1 MKKLLLLMS
10 LWVGV
15 VSAQSLQTYSVY
27 DTNQNGEI
35 TVSDVTEIVDKVKS
49 NISAANTQQYVT
61 AEDLSLALQS
71 IQNDLKLIKEKLG
84 IDDTPTPPAQ
94 LASFEISSKNLKVG
108 ETFTQTVTTS
118 VDGTITYYS
127 NNTSVA
133 TVNASTGLVKAVSQ
147 GNAIITAII
156 ESASNQDVLSAS
168 YIINVDKANQ
178 MNGHEYVDLGLPSGV
193 KWATCN
199 VGATSPE
206 DYGDYFAWG
215 ETEGYM
221 SGKKTFTLDNYKW
234 YMFTTAK
241 DDDGF
246 DFSTVGYTKYVM
258 QSDASI
264 GYNGF
269 YDNKTILDLDD
280 DAAHVNWGG
289 DWRMPTMEEMREL
302 YKECTW
308 ALSSLN
314 GIKGQKVTGPNG
326 NYIFLPAAGFHW
338 GATFG
343 GATTNGSY
351 WSSSLSTGSS
361 RNALNV
367 YFMNDEVKL
376 SNIDRYVRAF
386 SVRPVCK

>member
-94 LASFEISSKNLKVG
+94 LASFEISSKNLKIG

-118 VDGTITYYS
+118 VDGAISYYS

-133 TVNASTGLVKAVSQ
+133 TVNASTGLVKAVSE
-147 GNAIITAII
+147 GNAVITAII
-156 ESASNQDVLSAS
+156 EPASNKDVISAS

-206 DYGDYFAWG
+206 EYGDYFAWG

-221 SGKKTFTLDNYKW
+221 SGKKEFAENTYRW
-234 YMFTTAK
+234 YMSTTSK
-241 DDDGF
+241 DSEEF
-246 DFSTVGYTKYVM
+246 EITTMGYNKYVEKTK
-258 QSDASI
+258 ASVQ

-269 YDNKTILDLDD
+269 YDDKTVLDLED

-289 DWRMPTMEEMREL
+289 NWRMPTFAEQTEL
-302 YKECTW
+302 RNSCKWNWVSINGKNGYK
-308 ALSSLN
+308 
-314 GIKGQKVTGPNG
+314 IIGPNG
-326 NYIFLPAAGFHW
+326 NYIFLPAAGYRRTSSYYVGTW
-338 GATFG
+338 
-343 GATTNGSY
+343 GSY
-351 WSSSLSTGSS
+351 WSSSLYTSNSCNAYTLFFRNESVGRSWDDRFEGST
-361 RNALNV
+361 
-367 YFMNDEVKL
+367 
-376 SNIDRYVRAF
+376 VRA
-386 SVRPVCK
+386 VCE

>member
-108 ETFTQTVTTS
+108 ETFIQTVTTS

-133 TVNASTGLVKAVSQ
+133 TVNASTGLVKAVSE

-156 ESASNQDVLSAS
+156 ESASNKDVLSAS

-221 SGKKTFTLDNYKW
+221 SGKKIFNSGNYKW
-234 YMFTTAK
+234 YMTTTSK
-241 DDDGF
+241 DSDGIEVI
-246 DFSTVGYTKYVM
+246 TNGYTKYVKK
-258 QSDASI
+258 SDASKY

-269 YDNKTILDLDD
+269 YDDKTVLDLED
-280 DAAHVNWGG
+280 DAAHANWGG
-289 DWRMPTMEEMREL
+289 DWRMPTRAEQDEL
-302 YKECTW
+302 SNNCTW
-308 ALSSLN
+308 NRATLN
-314 GIKGQKVTGPNG
+314 GKNGYKVIGPNG
-326 NYIFLPAAGFHW
+326 NFIFLPASGYRDSSLRNADNN
-338 GATFG
+338 TV
-343 GATTNGSY
+343 Y
-351 WSSSLSTGSS
+351 WSSSLREGYSSYVFSS
-361 RNALNV
+361 RICESR
-367 YFMNDEVKL
+367 YIGL
-376 SNIDRYVRAF
+376 SVRA
-386 SVRPVCK
+386 VCK

>member
-94 LASFEISSKNLKVG
+94 LASFEISSKNLKIG

-133 TVNASTGLVKAVSQ
+133 TVNASTGLVKAVSE
-147 GNAIITAII
+147 GNAIITVII
-156 ESASNQDVLSAS
+156 ESASNKDVLSAS

-215 ETEGYM
+215 EVEPKSTYNW
-221 SGKKTFTLDNYKW
+221 STYKYCNDSNTKTI
-234 YMFTTAK
+234 M
-241 DDDGF
+241 
-246 DFSTVGYTKYVM
+246 TKYCTDSRYGTV
-258 QSDASI
+258 
-264 GYNGF
+264 
-269 YDNKTILDLDD
+269 DNKTELDLED
-280 DAAHVNWGG
+280 DAAYINWGEG
-289 DWRMPTMEEMREL
+289 WRMPSFAQFDEL
-302 YKECTW
+302 RTKCTW
-308 ALSSLN
+308 TWDSTK
-314 GIKGQKVTGPNG
+314 KGFTVIGPNK
-326 NYIFLPAAGFHW
+326 NSLFLPAAGYYHYSSIDNAGFDGW
-338 GATFG
+338 
-343 GATTNGSY
+343 Y
-351 WSSSLSTGSS
+351 WSRSLDTSISNATPALFFGNRNVEWMGIY
-361 RNALNV
+361 RNAGQ
-367 YFMNDEVKL
+367 
-376 SNIDRYVRAF
+376 
-386 SVRPVCK
+386 SVRPVHQN

>member
-10 LWVGV
+10 LWVGA
-15 VSAQSLQTYSVY
+15 VSAQNLQTYSVY

-108 ETFTQTVTTS
+108 ETFIQTVTTS

-133 TVNASTGLVKAVSQ
+133 TVNASTGLVKAVSE

-156 ESASNQDVLSAS
+156 ESASNKDVLSAS

-221 SGKKTFTLDNYKW
+221 SGKKIFNSGNYKW
-234 YMFTTAK
+234 YMTTTSK
-241 DDDGF
+241 DSYGIEVI
-246 DFSTVGYTKYVM
+246 TNGYTKYVKK
-258 QSDASI
+258 SDASKY

-269 YDNKTILDLDD
+269 YDDKTVLDLED
-280 DAAHVNWGG
+280 DAAHANWGG
-289 DWRMPTMEEMREL
+289 DWRMPTRAEQDEL
-302 YKECTW
+302 SNNCTW
-308 ALSSLN
+308 NWATLN
-314 GIKGQKVTGPNG
+314 GKKGYKVIGPNG
-326 NYIFLPAAGFHW
+326 NFIFLPASGYRDSSLRNADNN
-338 GATFG
+338 TV
-343 GATTNGSY
+343 Y
-351 WSSSLSTGSS
+351 WSSSLREGYSSYVFSS
-361 RNALNV
+361 RICESR
-367 YFMNDEVKL
+367 YIGL
-376 SNIDRYVRAF
+376 SVRA
-386 SVRPVCK
+386 VCK

>member
-1 MKKLLLLMS
+1 MS

-94 LASFEISSKNLKVG
+94 LASFEISSKNLKIG

-215 ETEGYM
+215 ETVGYM
-221 SGKKTFTLDNYKW
+221 SGKKTFSQDTYKW
-234 YMFTTAK
+234 YTSTTSM
-241 DDDGF
+241 DSDGIVITT
-246 DFSTVGYTKYVM
+246 SGYTKYVKN
-258 QSDASI
+258 SDEYKY

-269 YDNKTILDLDD
+269 YDDKMVLDLGD

-289 DWRMPTMEEMREL
+289 NWRMPTHAEEEEL
-302 YKECTW
+302 FNNCTLNQ
-308 ALSSLN
+308 ATLN
-314 GIKGQKVTGPNG
+314 GKNGYKVIGPNG
-326 NYIFLPAAGFHW
+326 NYIFLPATGWRSGGSLYNAG
-338 GATFG
+338 
-343 GATTNGSY
+343 TNHVY
-351 WSSSLSTGSS
+351 WTSSLRVDWSGAYVLSPTKISDS
-361 RNALNV
+361 R
-367 YFMNDEVKL
+367 YKGL
-376 SNIDRYVRAF
+376 SVRA
-386 SVRPVCK
+386 VCK

>member
-147 GNAIITAII
+147 GNAIISAII

-168 YIINVDKANQ
+168 YIINVEKANQ
-178 MNGHEYVDLGLPSGV
+178 MNGHEYVDLGLPSGTL
-193 KWATCN
+193 WATCN
-199 VGATSPE
+199 VGANSPE
-206 DYGDYFAWG
+206 EYGAYFAWG
-215 ETEGYM
+215 ETEPKSTYNWNTYFDSVNGSSSDFRKYYIG
-221 SGKKTFTLDNYKW
+221 GKTE
-234 YMFTTAK
+234 
-241 DDDGF
+241 
-246 DFSTVGYTKYVM
+246 
-258 QSDASI
+258 
-264 GYNGF
+264 
-269 YDNKTILDLDD
+269 LDLED
-280 DAAHVNWGG
+280 DAAYMNWGEG
-289 DWRMPTMEEMREL
+289 WRMPSVAQLNEL
-302 YKECTW
+302 HTYCTW
-308 ALSSLN
+308 TWDSTK
-314 GIKGQKVTGPNG
+314 KGYTFVGPNKSFL
-326 NYIFLPAAGFHW
+326 FLPAAGYYYDSSLHS
-338 GATFG
+338 A
-343 GATTNGSY
+343 GSISDY
-351 WSSSLSTGSS
+351 WSRSLNIYSDDACFLSLMSGSGY
-361 RNALNV
+361 RGDYRRL
-367 YFMNDEVKL
+367 YG
-376 SNIDRYVRAF
+376 R
-386 SVRPVCK
+386 SVRPVCQN

>member
-1 MKKLLLLMS
+1 MS

-94 LASFEISSKNLKVG
+94 LASFEISSKNLKIG

-156 ESASNQDVLSAS
+156 ESATNKDVLSAS

-199 VGATSPE
+199 VGATKPE
-206 DYGDYFAWG
+206 ERGDYFKWG
-215 ETEGYM
+215 EIEARKNYDYEINDYKFYKTTTFVDPEGFEVIL
-221 SGKKTFTLDNYKW
+221 K
-234 YMFTTAK
+234 
-241 DDDGF
+241 GF
-246 DFSTVGYTKYVM
+246 TKYVREFE
-258 QSDASI
+258 ASKE
-264 GYNGF
+264 GFDGF
-269 YDNKTILDLDD
+269 YDDKSVLDMED
-280 DAAHVNWGG
+280 DAAHANWGG
-289 DWRMPTMEEMREL
+289 NWRLPTLDEAKEL
-302 YKECTW
+302 IANCTFTDVT
-308 ALSSLN
+308 LN
-314 GIKGQKVTGPNG
+314 GVLGSKVTGPNG
-326 NYIFLPAAGFHW
+326 NYIFLPYHHKNIYGDYKIGEYLLNSRYNSQIMLCHVNYFDVNAKKTDSAGRF
-338 GATFG
+338 FG
-343 GATTNGSY
+343 
-351 WSSSLSTGSS
+351 L
-361 RNALNV
+361 
-367 YFMNDEVKL
+367 
-376 SNIDRYVRAF
+376 
-386 SVRPVCK
+386 SVRPVCY